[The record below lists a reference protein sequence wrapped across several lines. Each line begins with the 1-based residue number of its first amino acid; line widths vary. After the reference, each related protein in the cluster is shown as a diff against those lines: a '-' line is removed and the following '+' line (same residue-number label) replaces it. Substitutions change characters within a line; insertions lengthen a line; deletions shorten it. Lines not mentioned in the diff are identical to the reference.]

1 MNLWA
6 CCGSTAALTE
16 GDAALADVEFEGGS
30 WDGVAV
36 AVRDHEGE
44 IHGRDA
50 RHVSS
55 ARNAHRERCQTK
67 RRDVMHVSCGLRMRV
82 TSCVR
87 LTLAF

>member
-1 MNLWA
+1 M
-6 CCGSTAALTE
+6 
-16 GDAALADVEFEGGS
+16 EFEWGS
-30 WDGVAV
+30 WDGVSV

-50 RHVSS
+50 SHVSS
-55 ARNAHRERCQTK
+55 AWNAHRECCKKK

-82 TSCVR
+82 TSCER